1 MSIEQPMSTNSTLDH
16 ASQLRFSILTLIF
29 LGISA
34 ALIGGAIEFL
44 GELAYALLYCSFLF
58 ALIIF
63 ANYRN
68 GIWLLTFLLP
78 FYSTAL
84 IPHQLF
90 GMTGLNP
97 LNSLFMLT
105 LLSLF
110 AASAFRR
117 EDIQFVSL
125 PTTFWIYVG
134 VMTLDAYVGVGSV
147 EKAIVFPGSQPLTKT
162 EYLLVAFVKPL
173 MMLAV
178 AWLAAVLSR
187 NGNGRSVIWAL
198 AAAYATFF
206 FVIAGYLVING
217 ISLQGL
223 AAGDREFLDWT
234 GLHANEIGL
243 LANIGFAI
251 LLHTALATSAPRS
264 RAILLACAGAAAT
277 TAALT
282 FSRAAFVGIAI
293 ILGTFVWKQ
302 RSMGRFLL
310 GLSAIVAVALLLPNA
325 FYERALT
332 GLAAGDEQAITAG
345 RLDLI
350 WRPLIGTFWEAPI
363 IGHGLNSTQWATPNI
378 RGLMLP
384 VAHPHNAYL
393 AVVLDLGTVGIVV
406 VAVFFWSVWRTFS
419 HLSKHHVDPQ
429 WRGVFEGCRVCLLC
443 LAADGLTDG
452 RFTPTPQQAALWLC
466 YGLALGQA
474 QSTDSIKRP
483 QP

>member
-1 MSIEQPMSTNSTLDH
+1 MSTSSTLDH
-16 ASQLRFSILTLIF
+16 ASQLRVKVLTLIF

-34 ALIGGAIEFL
+34 ALIGGVIAFL
-44 GELAYALLYCSFLF
+44 GELACALLYCSFVF

-68 GIWLLTFLLP
+68 GIWLLTSLLP
-78 FYSTAL
+78 FASTQL
-84 IPHQLF
+84 VPRELF
-90 GMTGLNP
+90 GVIGLNP
-97 LNSLFMLT
+97 FNILFVLT

-134 VMTLDAYVGVGSV
+134 VMTLGACVGVGSV
-147 EKAIVFPGSQPLTKT
+147 ERAIVLPNSQPLTKT
-162 EYLLVAFVKPL
+162 AYLLDFVKPL
-173 MMLAV
+173 IMLAV

-198 AAAYATFF
+198 AAAYVTFF
-206 FVIAGYLVING
+206 FVIARYLVING
-217 ISLQGL
+217 ISLQSL
-223 AAGDREFLDWT
+223 AAGDREFLGWT
-234 GLHANEIGL
+234 GLHANEVGL
-243 LANIGFAI
+243 LANFGFAI
-251 LLHTALATSAPRS
+251 LLYTALATSAPRS

-277 TAALT
+277 MAALT

-293 ILGTFVWKQ
+293 ILGSYVWKQ

-310 GLSAIVAVALLLPNA
+310 ALSAIVTVALLLPDA
-325 FYERALT
+325 FFERAST
-332 GLAAGDEQAITAG
+332 GLGTGDEQAITAG

-363 IGHGLNSTQWATPNI
+363 IGDGLYSTQWATPNL
-378 RGLMLP
+378 RGVMLP

-393 AVVLDLGTVGIVV
+393 AVALDLGTVGVVV

-429 WRGVFEGCRVCLLC
+429 WRGVFEGCMVCLLC

-474 QSTDSIKRP
+474 QSTGSIKRP

>member
-1 MSIEQPMSTNSTLDH
+1 MSTNSTLDH
-16 ASQLRFSILTLIF
+16 ASQLRLSILTLIF

-34 ALIGGAIEFL
+34 ALIGGVMAFL
-44 GELAYALLYCSFLF
+44 GEPADTLLYCSFVL

-63 ANYRN
+63 ANYRT
-68 GIWLLTFLLP
+68 GIWLLALLLP
-78 FYSTAL
+78 FYSTEL
-84 IPHQLF
+84 VPRELF
-90 GMTGLNP
+90 GQTGLNP
-97 LNSLFMLT
+97 FNILFVLT
-105 LLSLF
+105 LSSLF
-110 AASAFRR
+110 AASAFKR

-125 PTTFWIYVG
+125 PTTCWIYVG
-134 VMTLDAYVGVGSV
+134 VMTLGAYVGVGSV
-147 EKAIVFPGSQPLTKT
+147 ERSAVLPHTQPLTKAT
-162 EYLLVAFVKPL
+162 YLLNYVKPL

-198 AAAYATFF
+198 AAAYVTFF

-223 AAGDREFLDWT
+223 AAGDREFLGWT

-251 LLHTALATSAPRS
+251 LLHSALATSAPWS

-277 TAALT
+277 MAALT

-293 ILGTFVWKQ
+293 ILGSYLWKQ

-310 GLSAIVAVALLLPNA
+310 ALSAIVMVALLLPDA
-325 FYERALT
+325 FYERAST
-332 GLAAGDEQAITAG
+332 GLATGNEQAITAG
-345 RLDLI
+345 RLDQI

-363 IGHGLNSTQWATPNI
+363 IGNGLYSTQWATPNL

-384 VAHPHNAYL
+384 VDHPHNAYL
-393 AVVLDLGTVGIVV
+393 AVALDLGTVGVVV

-429 WRGVFEGCRVCLLC
+429 WRGVFEGCMVGLLC

-474 QSTDSIKRP
+474 QSTGSIKGP